1 VLVGVKAG
9 AALGLSLSTVLVGLV
24 VDEVRETFTLK
35 TFQERVF
42 RLEAENKELKVTNSI
57 LQTQYNSHCETQS
70 DILRTLHANLDENY
84 SKIEES
90 DNRIQRLE
98 QQLEKEKEDYK
109 EKLEAEREKWD
120 LEIQRM
126 QCDYDLLKSS
136 RGSPSKPAKAATEG
150 RDARESDRG

>member
-1 VLVGVKAG
+1 MGRDP
-9 AALGLSLSTVLVGLV
+9 V

-57 LQTQYNSHCETQS
+57 LQTQYNSHCETQA

-90 DNRIQRLE
+90 DNRIQ
-98 QQLEKEKEDYK
+98 QLEKMLEDQK
-109 EKLEAEREKWD
+109 QEAKDKLEEERLQSDQRAHELQTRNDILQAALDEVNEFKQNKD
-120 LEIQRM
+120 RLEEELANLKREIQE
-126 QCDYDLLKSS
+126 QKE
-136 RGSPSKPAKAATEG
+136 AHT
-150 RDARESDRG
+150 RDVS